1 MEQVKEKVCSE
12 KLIFLLSGTAYT
24 MWILIFR
31 VFDLTKSTFFTELL
45 FWQEVHKAR
54 KVIPPRTDVAWLM
67 VAEGGEDHR
76 SPVSGKCFPWPSWLA
91 GTTRNA
97 FIEHNWPL
105 RVQGHCHPCWL
116 HCGEELWCLK
126 FKLGADAARRSDFEA
141 AYHMEDGIV
150 GKLLMVKWVVNKTW
164 VQLWNC

>member
-12 KLIFLLSGTAYT
+12 KTHISTVRDRLYNVNLDISGI
-24 MWILIFR
+24 WLDKIH
-31 VFDLTKSTFFTELL
+31 VFHRTIVLTGGAQSAKGDTSAH
-45 FWQEVHKAR
+45 WCS
-54 KVIPPRTDVAWLM
+54 VAH
-67 VAEGGEDHR
+67 GGWRWWGHR